1 MAKVFWKGSTLLAP
15 VPPTMVSCGT
25 MEKPNIITVAWTGI
39 VNSQPPMTYI
49 SVRPSRYSYELIK
62 QSGEFVI
69 NLTPASLVRQADW
82 CGVKSGREVDKF
94 EACKLTPIA
103 ANQVSAP
110 LIAECPINLEC
121 RVRSVTPLGSHD
133 MFLADIVGVNVDEQ
147 YLDENGKPQLL
158 QMGCYGIGISRL
170 LGAAIEQGHDDK
182 GIIWPD
188 SIAPFTVVICPVGY
202 DKSEEVQ
209 KASNELYGR
218 LREAGIDVI
227 LDDRGLRPGVMFA
240 DWELIGVPHRVTIG
254 DRGLKNGEVEYAHR
268 GDLQNENVPVTEIA
282 DKLIAKI
289 KVR

>member
-94 EACKLTPIA
+94 EACKLTPLA

-121 RVRSVTPLGSHD
+121 RVRTVTPLGSHD

-147 YLDENGKPQLL
+147 YLDEKMSTSSTWTKMASSAWTSATLPAICTGNILRRAKSWAPLATAFARKRSAVRAPAKKNRKKNNFFCKKVLTTAQSNVIITLVIRGY
-158 QMGCYGIGISRL
+158 GGIGRR
-170 LGAAIEQGHDDK
+170 AR
-182 GIIWPD
+182 
-188 SIAPFTVVICPVGY
+188 FRY
-202 DKSEEVQ
+202 RFKSCYPHHKK
-209 KASNELYGR
+209 KASTVRLELFF
-218 LREAGIDVI
+218 LS
-227 LDDRGLRPGVMFA
+227 
-240 DWELIGVPHRVTIG
+240 
-254 DRGLKNGEVEYAHR
+254 
-268 GDLQNENVPVTEIA
+268 
-282 DKLIAKI
+282 
-289 KVR
+289 

>member
-94 EACKLTPIA
+94 EACKLTPLK

-110 LIAECPINLEC
+110 LIAECPIIWNA
-121 RVRSVTPLGSHD
+121 GS
-133 MFLADIVGVNVDEQ
+133 E
-147 YLDENGKPQLL
+147 P
-158 QMGCYGIGISRL
+158 SPRW
-170 LGAAIEQGHDDK
+170 AATTCS
-182 GIIWPD
+182 WPT
-188 SIAPFTVVICPVGY
+188 SWA
-202 DKSEEVQ
+202 
-209 KASNELYGR
+209 
-218 LREAGIDVI
+218 
-227 LDDRGLRPGVMFA
+227 
-240 DWELIGVPHRVTIG
+240 
-254 DRGLKNGEVEYAHR
+254 
-268 GDLQNENVPVTEIA
+268 
-282 DKLIAKI
+282 
-289 KVR
+289 

>member
-94 EACKLTPIA
+94 EACKLTPLA

-110 LIAECPINLEC
+110 LIAECPGMPGQNRHPAGQPRHVPGRHRGREC
-121 RVRSVTPLGSHD
+121 RRAVPGRKWQALRGPVQPC
-133 MFLADIVGVNVDEQ
+133 
-147 YLDENGKPQLL
+147 LL
-158 QMGCYGIGISRL
+158 YARGIFCAG
-170 LGAAIEQGHDDK
+170 
-182 GIIWPD
+182 
-188 SIAPFTVVICPVGY
+188 
-202 DKSEEVQ
+202 Q
-209 KASNELYGR
+209 KAGHLWLQRSQENEAPSGPPR
-218 LREAGIDVI
+218 
-227 LDDRGLRPGVMFA
+227 
-240 DWELIGVPHRVTIG
+240 
-254 DRGLKNGEVEYAHR
+254 K
-268 GDLQNENVPVTEIA
+268 
-282 DKLIAKI
+282 KIAKKI
-289 KVR
+289 IFFAKRC

>member
-1 MAKVFWKGSTLLAP
+1 MERQKNMAKVFWKGSTLLAP

-69 NLTPASLVRQADW
+69 NLTPATLVRQADW

-94 EACKLTPIA
+94 EACKLTPLQ

-121 RVRSVTPLGSHD
+121 RVRTVTPLGSHD

-147 YLDENGKPQLL
+147 YLDENGKLCVDQCNLA
-158 QMGCYGIGISRL
+158 CYMHGEYFAPGKK
-170 LGAAIEQGHDDK
+170 LGT
-182 GIIWPD
+182 
-188 SIAPFTVVICPVGY
+188 FGY
-202 DKSEEVQ
+202 SVRK
-209 KASNELYGR
+209 KPKR
-218 LREAGIDVI
+218 
-227 LDDRGLRPGVMFA
+227 RPGPR
-240 DWELIGVPHRVTIG
+240 E
-254 DRGLKNGEVEYAHR
+254 KKS
-268 GDLQNENVPVTEIA
+268 Q
-282 DKLIAKI
+282 KK
-289 KVR
+289 

>member
-69 NLTPASLVRQADW
+69 NLTPATLVRQADW

-94 EACKLTPIA
+94 EACKLTPLA

-121 RVRSVTPLGSHD
+121 RVRTVTPLGSHD
-133 MFLADIVGVNVDEQ
+133 MFLADIAAVLVD
-147 YLDENGKPQLL
+147 DAL
-158 QMGCYGIGISRL
+158 QD
-170 LGAAIEQGHDDK
+170 AA
-182 GIIWPD
+182 
-188 SIAPFTVVICPVGY
+188 
-202 DKSEEVQ
+202 
-209 KASNELYGR
+209 GR
-218 LREAGIDVI
+218 LDLARAG
-227 LDDRGLRPGVMFA
+227 LLA
-240 DWELIGVPHRVTIG
+240 
-254 DRGLKNGEVEYAHR
+254 YAH
-268 GDLQNENVPVTEIA
+268 GEYFALGK
-282 DKLIAKI
+282 KLGTFGFSVKKKKRAAK
-289 KVR
+289 RAR

>member
-94 EACKLTPIA
+94 EACKLTPLK

-121 RVRSVTPLGSHD
+121 RVKTVTPLGSHD

-147 YLDENGKPQLL
+147 YLDENGKLCVDQCNLA
-158 QMGCYGIGISRL
+158 CYMHGNILRRAKSWAPLATAFARKRSAVRASAKKNRKKNNFFCKKVLTTAQSNVIITLVIRGYGGIGRR
-170 LGAAIEQGHDDK
+170 AR
-182 GIIWPD
+182 
-188 SIAPFTVVICPVGY
+188 F
-202 DKSEEVQ
+202 
-209 KASNELYGR
+209 R
-218 LREAGIDVI
+218 
-227 LDDRGLRPGVMFA
+227 F
-240 DWELIGVPHRVTIG
+240 
-254 DRGLKNGEVEYAHR
+254 
-268 GDLQNENVPVTEIA
+268 
-282 DKLIAKI
+282 
-289 KVR
+289 